1 MDQADSRIGEAVK
14 TAEGANRLIAELAQA
29 TEEIVGII
37 DTISAVARQTNLLAL
52 NATIEAARA
61 GTAGRASRSSRPR
74 SNPSPSRPAM
84 RQTTSVRASRAC
96 ATAPVPPWR
105 QWNGSWMS
113 FRACSLFGTVRSAVG
128 EQNASIS
135 ELAQRATEASGFVER
150 VSERAQSVDEVA
162 QHATDR
168 ITQADQEAIGAA
180 NLAQALAQRFVAVIR
195 HSEIGDRRKLDR
207 LPVELQAMVRS
218 RNSSGKTRTI
228 DISVGGVLV
237 ECPQGLAVESGTAVA
252 LDIDRIGGVPARVVG
267 MSPMASTAHS

>member
-1 MDQADSRIGEAVK
+1 MDVIQ
-14 TAEGANRLIAELAQA
+14 
-29 TEEIVGII
+29 
-37 DTISAVARQTNLLAL
+37 
-52 NATIEAARA
+52 
-61 GTAGRASRSSRPR
+61 
-74 SNPSPSRPAM
+74 
-84 RQTTSVRASRAC
+84 SVQ
-96 ATAPVPPWR
+96 PV
-105 QWNGSWMS
+105 
-113 FRACSLFGTVRSAVG
+113 FGTVRSAVG

-267 MSPMASTAHS
+267 MSPMGLHCAFVELDPDAESAVRRLLAEVETGYRPLIERAQNAVLQAQSVLEQAVADGRLTREQIFDTNYRPIRARSRSNTRRAI